1 MPSKQ
6 QLEDE
11 LSQLSI
17 ADERRFRRRLAKARS
32 PKALSAIAADMMT
45 ARESVDKRAR
55 SIPAITYPE
64 QLPVS
69 ARKDDIA
76 DAIRDHQVVIIAGET
91 GSGKTTQI
99 PKICLDI
106 GRGRRGL
113 IGHTQPRRLAAR
125 TVAERIADE
134 LGQRIGESIGYA
146 IRFDDQV
153 SPQTAVKLM
162 TDGILLAEM
171 QHDRYLNA
179 YDTIIIDEA
188 HERSL
193 NIDFLLG
200 YLKQLLPK
208 RPDLKVIITSATIDP
223 ERFAAHFADQ
233 DGNPA
238 PIIEV
243 SGRTYPVEVLYRP
256 LQVESGGKLI
266 DIDPLDGLLSAI
278 EELMEY
284 GDGDILCF
292 FPGEADIRDAMEAIA
307 GKRWRNVDVVP
318 LFGRLSNQEQ
328 HRVFSPHAHRRIVL
342 STNIAETSLTVPGI
356 HFVVDT
362 GTARISRYS
371 TKTKVQRLPIEDIS
385 QASANQRS
393 GRCGRVADGIAIRLY
408 SEEDYLSRPEFTDPE
423 ILRTNLAS
431 VILQMAAL
439 KLGNIEDF
447 PFVQAP
453 DTRAIRD
460 GIILLKELGALE
472 DSDNNT
478 NLPKLTPIGRDIARL
493 PVDPRMARMIIE
505 ARRLG
510 CLREVQVIVAALS
523 IQDVRERPLE
533 YQAQADQLHARFKN
547 KTSDFLGYL
556 KLWDYIA
563 RSREELSGNAFRN
576 RMRKEF
582 LHYLRIR
589 EWFDLVRQLKS
600 VCGQLG
606 WTTDDAALD
615 RYVPEAKQ
623 LHSSQPGNRGN
634 HQGQGAHAHS
644 HTNQADTDEVI
655 GAEQADAVHQSL
667 LSGLLSHI
675 GIRNVDTREYQGAR
689 NTKFMIFPG
698 SALAKTNPQYVM
710 AAELVET
717 SRLWARDVA
726 SIDPRWVERLA
737 ANLLKS
743 TYSEPHW
750 SSKRAAA
757 MAYQRSTL
765 YGVPVVADRLV
776 PYHTIDPVAARDMFI
791 REALIAG
798 DWRTHHKFFH
808 RNAEK
813 LQAATELEERARRRD
828 IVVDEDTLFDFYD
841 SRLPEHITTGT
852 RFDQWWKK
860 TQRTQP
866 NLLDFDPAA
875 LVHHAADSVTET
887 DFPTT
892 WVYTAGGETLHFD
905 LTYRFVPGEPD
916 DGVTVHVPVPLLAGL
931 QPTGSEW
938 LVPGMRE
945 DLVTELIRSLP
956 KQVRRHVVPAPDYAR
971 RVVPLLD
978 SRRTEPLRAQL
989 AAALTEVSGH
999 VISPEEFRF
1008 DSLPAHLRMLFA
1020 AVDRRG
1026 KIIDSDKDLSSLKRR
1041 RATQIQSSVSQA
1053 GHRVEQD
1060 SVSEW
1065 TADTLGT
1072 IPSEIFTK
1080 VDGQRVAAYPA
1091 LVATPEGV
1099 AVKVFGTRAEAD
1111 ASMMTAT
1118 LTLLLRKIPVP
1129 AQKMVNGL
1137 PLRQRVGVENYPHG
1151 GVSGLVADARV
1162 AATRDLLVRHGG
1174 PVRDPGEFAELL
1186 AKIRPEVPGL
1196 VRQMIVELAP
1206 ALVEFVALRQELA
1219 NWTGEAITDMQAQLE
1234 FLVPKNALAVHG
1246 IGRLKHLGR
1255 YVKAIRMRLDDMG
1268 VQPDR
1273 DARRQAVIHGL
1284 EATLA
1289 ARLAKMP
1296 AARTK
1301 SAAVKDIYWL
1311 LQELRVSLFAQTLG
1325 TAQKVSESK
1334 ISKAIAALR

>member
-1 MPSKQ
+1 MSTKQ
-6 QLEDE
+6 ELEQE
-11 LSQLSI
+11 LSNLSI
-17 ADERRFRRRLAKARS
+17 ADERRFRRRLAKAHS
-32 PKALSAIAADMMT
+32 PKAFAAIAADMST
-45 ARESVDKRAR
+45 ARACVEKRSAA
-55 SIPAITYPE
+55 IPAVTYPE

-76 DAIRDHQVVIIAGET
+76 EAIANNQVVIIAGET

-99 PKICLDI
+99 PKICLEI

-125 TVAERIADE
+125 TVAERIAQE
-134 LGQRIGESIGYA
+134 LGQHIGESVGYA
-146 IRFDDQV
+146 IRFDDHV
-153 SPQTAVKLM
+153 GPQTAVKLM

-171 QHDRYLNA
+171 QHDRFLNA

-243 SGRTYPVEVLYRP
+243 SGRTYPVEILYRP
-256 LQVESGGKLI
+256 LQVESGGKTI

-292 FPGEADIRDAMEAIA
+292 FPGEADIRDAVEAIA
-307 GKRWRNVDVVP
+307 GKRWRNVEVVP

-328 HRVFSPHAHRRIVL
+328 HRVFSPHSHRRIVL

-362 GTARISRYS
+362 GTVRISRYS
-371 TKTKVQRLPIEDIS
+371 VKTKVQRLPIEPIS

-408 SEEDYLSRPEFTDPE
+408 AEDDYATRPEFTDPE

-439 KLGNIEDF
+439 RLGDIEEF

-460 GIILLKELGALE
+460 GILLLRELGALE
-472 DSDNNT
+472 PAETKNQT
-478 NLPKLTPIGRDIARL
+478 PKLTPIGRDIARL
-493 PVDPRMARMIIE
+493 PVDPRMARMLVE

-533 YQAQADQLHARFKN
+533 YQAQADQLHARFKD
-547 KTSDFLGYL
+547 KTSDFIGYL

-563 RSREELSGNAFRN
+563 RSRDELSGNAFRN

-600 VCGQLG
+600 VCEQLG
-606 WTTDDAALD
+606 WTKLADLSLD
-615 RYVPEAKQ
+615 RYVPESKQ
-623 LHSSQPGNRGN
+623 LHGKQSDDAAVVS
-634 HQGQGAHAHS
+634 
-644 HTNQADTDEVI
+644 
-655 GAEQADAVHQSL
+655 AEQSDAIHQSL

-675 GIRNVDTREYQGAR
+675 GIRDGESKEYYGAR

-698 SALAKTNPQYVM
+698 SALAKSNPQYVM

-726 SIDPRWVERLA
+726 SIDPRWVEHLA
-737 ANLLKS
+737 ADLLRHN
-743 TYSEPHW
+743 YSEPHW

-757 MAYQRSTL
+757 MAYQRSSL

-776 PYHTIDPVAARDMFI
+776 PYHKIDPVLSRDMFI

-813 LQAATELEERARRRD
+813 LQEAMELEERARRRD
-828 IVVDEDTLFDFYD
+828 IVVDEETLFGFYD
-841 SRLPEHITTGT
+841 ARLPEHITTGT

-860 TQRTQP
+860 TRQTQP
-866 NLLDFDPAA
+866 ELLDFDPDA
-875 LVHHAADSVTET
+875 LVSASAAAVTET
-887 DFPTT
+887 DFPTV
-892 WVYTAGGETLHFD
+892 WQHDGLQFD
-905 LTYRFVPGEPD
+905 LSYRFVPGAPD

-931 QPTGSEW
+931 QATGFEW

-945 DLVTELIRSLP
+945 DLVTELIRGLP
-956 KQVRRHVVPAPDYAR
+956 KPLRRSVVPAPDFAR
-971 RVVPLLD
+971 RVLPMLQPHAGG
-978 SRRTEPLRAQL
+978 SLRMQL
-989 AAALTEVSGH
+989 ADALARVGGHGISASDFQFSG
-999 VISPEEFRF
+999 
-1008 DSLPAHLRMLFA
+1008 LPPHLRMTFA
-1020 AVDRRG
+1020 AVDRHG
-1026 KIIDSDKDLSSLKRR
+1026 KIIDSDKDLPALQKR
-1041 RATQIQSSVSQA
+1041 RATQIKASVSQV
-1053 GHRVEQD
+1053 GRRVEQD
-1060 SVSEW
+1060 AAPEW
-1065 TADTLGT
+1065 TMDTLGV
-1072 IPSEIFTK
+1072 IPAEIFTK

-1091 LVATPEGV
+1091 LVATAEGV
-1099 AVKVFGTRAEAD
+1099 AVKVMGTKAEAD

-1118 LTLLLRKIPVP
+1118 LTLLLRAISVNT
-1129 AQKMVNGL
+1129 QKMVNGL

-1151 GVSGLVADARV
+1151 GAAGLVADARV
-1162 AATRDLLVRHGG
+1162 AAIRDLLVQAGG
-1174 PVRDPGEFAELL
+1174 PVRDPREFVALVE
-1186 AKIRPEVPGL
+1186 KIRPQVPGV
-1196 VRQMIVELAP
+1196 VRHMVVELAP
-1206 ALVEFVALRQELA
+1206 ALVEFVAFRAELA
-1219 NWTGEAITDMQAQLE
+1219 NWTGAAIVDMQAQLD

-1246 IGRLKHLGR
+1246 IGRLKHLLR
-1255 YVKAIRMRLDDMG
+1255 YVKAMQMRLDDLAL
-1268 VQPDR
+1268 QPDR
-1273 DARRQAVIHGL
+1273 DARRQDVVNGL
-1284 EATLA
+1284 EDALA
-1289 ARLAKMP
+1289 QRLAVLP
-1296 AARTK
+1296 AGRAK
-1301 SAAVKDIYWL
+1301 SAAVKDIYWQ